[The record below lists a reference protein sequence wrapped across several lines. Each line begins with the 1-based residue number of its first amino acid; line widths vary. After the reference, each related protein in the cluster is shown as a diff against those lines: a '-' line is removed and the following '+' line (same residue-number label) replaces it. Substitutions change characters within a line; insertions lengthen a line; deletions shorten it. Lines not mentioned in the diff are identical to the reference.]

1 MASKSVQIAAGLFG
15 VFTVCVFILGLAHSI
30 SVGFAGF
37 WGGLPFIVIAVFV
50 LSMVIYDFWDQCVRN
65 EK

>member
-1 MASKSVQIAAGLFG
+1 MISKSIQIAAGLFG
-15 VFTVCVFILGLAHSI
+15 VFAVCVFILGLAHSI

-50 LSMVIYDFWDQCVRN
+50 LSLVIYDFWDQCIRS
-65 EK
+65 KK